1 MDKRALFLIV
11 FIFTLISTLLV
22 AGISLYM
29 GHNWLDIVLYSL
41 ATMWVVG
48 IISQLLMH
56 HLYLSILRPIEEEK
70 YKTQVKDELQHSIPL
85 DEIEKIDEVVGGKM
99 VKKTVISDDKKVDN
113 KKAPSADAKESAEED
128 QKTIKN

>member
-29 GHNWLDIVLYSL
+29 GHNWLDVVLYSL

-99 VKKTVISDDKKVDN
+99 VQKTVISDDKKVES
-113 KKAPSADAKESAEED
+113 KKAPSADAKENAEED